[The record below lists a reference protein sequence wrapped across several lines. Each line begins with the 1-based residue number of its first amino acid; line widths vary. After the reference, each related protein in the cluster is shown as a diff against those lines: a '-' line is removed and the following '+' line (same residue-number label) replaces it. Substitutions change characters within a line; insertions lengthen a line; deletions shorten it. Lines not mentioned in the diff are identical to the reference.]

1 MMLLIHDWA
10 ILFGEEVDLVWRA
23 RWTIPKT
30 LFLITRYAPF
40 IDMVVNLYHSLN
52 RNASPETCQATYAFI
67 SWSMTIGVA
76 LSEIVMLLRTY
87 AILDCS
93 RRVLIGLGSSW
104 IVSFILSMG
113 FIGASVKAPS
123 VDTGIR
129 SFGCSSETR
138 GMAIQVGAFASLL
151 CMETLIVI
159 LTVRKAFQLRNSRYR
174 LGSLNL
180 IFNTLYLDGIF
191 FYMIILLF
199 SYINIIFVVMSSQL
213 LEIAHIFVA
222 PMRVFHGLL
231 SCRMLLNIRRVAM
244 QRVPLALPT
253 HLHVPEPNVY
263 PLPIYPDK
271 ELDWER
277 PSFAPSKILWR
288 SREVWQDHKSRN
300 GVHES
305 FMEMQSWL
313 QM

>member
-1 MMLLIHDWA
+1 MDAVLSGYTANQPELEASYTAVLKYVQAASMMLLIHDWA
-10 ILFGEEVDLVWRA
+10 ILFGEEGISYHIKVDLVWRA
-23 RWTIPKT
+23 RWTFPNI
-30 LFLITRYAPF
+30 LFLITRYTPF
-40 IDMVVNLYHSLN
+40 IDMVVNLY
-52 RNASPETCQATYAFI
+52 R
-67 SWSMTIGVA
+67 SMTIGVA

-87 AILDCS
+87 AILDRS

-104 IVSFILSMG
+104 IISFILSMG

-151 CMETLIVI
+151 CMETRFAFADAVYVYSALSTWVI
-159 LTVRKAFQLRNSRYR
+159 KF
-174 LGSLNL
+174 NL
-180 IFNTLYLDGIF
+180 QHTLFGWDF
-191 FYMIILLF
+191 LLHDHPTHVT
-199 SYINIIFVVMSSQL
+199 SAS
-213 LEIAHIFVA
+213 HIFVA

-244 QRVPLALPT
+244 QHVPLALPT
-253 HLHVPEPNVY
+253 HLHAPELNVY